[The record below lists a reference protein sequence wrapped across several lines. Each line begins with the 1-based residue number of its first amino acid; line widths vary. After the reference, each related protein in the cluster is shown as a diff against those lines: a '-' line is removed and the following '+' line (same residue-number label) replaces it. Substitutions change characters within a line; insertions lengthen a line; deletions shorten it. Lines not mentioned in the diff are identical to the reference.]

1 MVPIEHHHYY
11 PVRNCIARC
20 RGLLAEKRLVPY
32 PDSDLA
38 SQNIFRPFLHRHRC
52 VCPFQRP
59 EVHDI
64 RWKGIIIQ
72 KWIGRKRIECTGMTK
87 VTALD
92 SSAMKNTTRKF
103 GSGGAAGNW
112 GFFYNERLGNF
123 YAIITKNQDLVL
135 VETNKRKYV
144 FNCRERDKIVAYY
157 NEILE
162 KQL

>member
-1 MVPIEHHHYY
+1 
-11 PVRNCIARC
+11 
-20 RGLLAEKRLVPY
+20 
-32 PDSDLA
+32 
-38 SQNIFRPFLHRHRC
+38 
-52 VCPFQRP
+52 
-59 EVHDI
+59 
-64 RWKGIIIQ
+64 
-72 KWIGRKRIECTGMTK
+72 MTK